1 MLNDVTLYAML
12 LPSIQL
18 NNGRQP
24 SGTQDW
30 RFHISTMRQIPI
42 KAEKSV
48 IGLMPTCSE
57 IFASAIRGKMVD
69 RHCVLRVG

>member
-1 MLNDVTLYAML
+1 MTLCAIF
-12 LPSIQL
+12 LPSNQL

-24 SGTQDW
+24 S
-30 RFHISTMRQIPI
+30 RAMRQFPI